1 MLKLATLLDNPGE
14 PKAASRYRDPR
25 VLRELGYN
33 GLVLYETT
41 GLSGIRGPDDVSPG
55 EMRHWVE
62 QQFAQTRQTIERATQ
77 AGLDVFVT
85 YDALSLPRHVVSQNV
100 DAFTCRRRPETI
112 CPASDAAIERSAAA
126 LDAMLIQFPEV
137 RGVVL
142 RFGDSDAGR
151 LPWLIGN
158 DLYLPHCPRCSRL
171 GRADRI
177 ANLLAQFHALVVG
190 RHGRTLIARAWNL
203 RPGGMHDS
211 VEICGQLR
219 DRLPGEAGDGRFIL
233 AFKFTHTDFWRYQ
246 LWNPPSLTF
255 GDRPILYEL
264 QCQREFE
271 GKGSIPNWQVPLWR
285 DGHPEVEG
293 DAVHGLAEVA
303 RKVNVAGL
311 LAWVRGGGWGGPFV
325 KDETWIDANVRSV
338 PRLADQP
345 TVSAEVL
352 ANQWIAADLG
362 LVDDEAAAMRQV
374 LDHSTRNALEAF
386 YFGAYARGLAKP
398 WHPSGEVIQDDLIDA
413 QAAWRVMQRLPE
425 GALEDVVREKQA
437 AAERIGEDRIR
448 LQRAVTPENRRLL
461 EPLVNTLVYGE
472 SLFASLRDLTEGL
485 TAYRRYQKSRR
496 REDAEQAA
504 QRLLAAQGDWNHH
517 TQRHGSLPGAATAFR
532 EVHFWEL
539 SQQIIADAQG

>member
-25 VLRELGYN
+25 LLRELGYN

-41 GLSGIRGPDDVSPG
+41 GLSGVASPEDVPVG
-55 EMRHWVE
+55 EMRHWIG
-62 QQFAQTRQTIERATQ
+62 QQFAETRQTIEHASQ

-85 YDALSLPRHVVSQNV
+85 YDALSLPRHIVDQNL
-100 DAFTCRRRPETI
+100 DAFTCKRKPDTI
-112 CPASDAAIERSAAA
+112 CPASEAALDRSVAA
-126 LDAMLIQFPEV
+126 LDAMLGLYPEV

-151 LPWLIGN
+151 LPWLVGN
-158 DLYLPHCPRCSRL
+158 DLYLPHCPQCSRL

-177 ANLLAQFHALVVG
+177 AGLLDRFHKLVVG
-190 RHGRTLIARAWNL
+190 KYGRTLIARAWNV

-211 VEICGQLR
+211 VEICQQLR
-219 DRLPGEAGDGRFIL
+219 DRLPGDPGDSRFIL

-246 LWNPPSLTF
+246 HWNPCSRIF

-271 GKGSIPNWQVPLWR
+271 GKGGIPNWQVPLWR

-293 DAVHGLAEVA
+293 DAACGLAQIV
-303 RKVNVAGL
+303 RQVNVIGL

-325 KDETWIDANVRSV
+325 KDETWIDANVVSI

-345 TVSAEVL
+345 SVAADVL
-352 ANQWIAADLG
+352 ANQWIASDMG
-362 LVDDEAAAMRQV
+362 LVDAAAAAMRQV
-374 LDHSTRNALEAF
+374 LTNSTQNALQAF
-386 YFGAYARGLAKP
+386 YFGPYARSLTKP
-398 WHPSGEVIQDDLIDA
+398 WHPSGDVIQDDLIDA

-425 GALEDVVREKQA
+425 STLEEVVREKQA
-437 AAERIGEDRIR
+437 AAERIGQDRMR
-448 LQRAVTPENRRLL
+448 LQRAVTPENRRQLD
-461 EPLVNTLVYGE
+461 PLVNTLSYGE
-472 SLFASLRDLTEGL
+472 SLFATLRELTDGL
-485 TAYRRYQKSRR
+485 VAYRRFQKTGQRGEVEHAS
-496 REDAEQAA
+496 
-504 QRLLAAQGDWNHH
+504 QRLLAAQNNWNHH

-532 EVHFWEL
+532 EARFWEL
-539 SQQIIADAQG
+539 TQQIIADAHA